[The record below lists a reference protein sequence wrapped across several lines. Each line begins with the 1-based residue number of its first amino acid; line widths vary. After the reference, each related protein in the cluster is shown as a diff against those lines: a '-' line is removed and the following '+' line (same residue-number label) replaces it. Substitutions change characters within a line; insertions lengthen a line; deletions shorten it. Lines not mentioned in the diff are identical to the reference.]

1 MGQSLL
7 KRGTI
12 LVVTGMLAFLVS
24 CGQDEPQAGV
34 MTVTGRIDPGEM
46 GVALT
51 HEHLLVDFIGADS
64 TGYHRWNRDSVVAV
78 MAPYL
83 EALKQHGVKTF
94 MECTPAYL
102 GRDPVLMKRL
112 SEETGIRILTNTG
125 YYGARDNKFIPEEKL
140 SMEPEELASLWID
153 EFRNGIE
160 GTGIR
165 PGFIKIAVD
174 RGDSLSEEH
183 RLLVKA
189 AALAHRE
196 TGLVIAS
203 HTGPDAPALAQ
214 LDILAEQG
222 VSPSAFIWVHAQN
235 GTLEGIREA
244 AGRGA
249 WISLDNVNAARD
261 KNPGS
266 RFSSSWYADRLV
278 AMKEAGLLDR
288 VLISHDAGWYRPEEP
303 GGGEIRGYTDLFTAL
318 KPVLEERG
326 ITEAELRQLLEV
338 NPARAFEIRQH

>member
-1 MGQSLL
+1 
-7 KRGTI
+7 
-12 LVVTGMLAFLVS
+12 
-24 CGQDEPQAGV
+24 

-83 EALKQHGVKTF
+83 EELKQHGVTTF

-125 YYGARDNKFIPEEKL
+125 YYGARNNQFIPEEVFA
-140 SMEPEELASLWID
+140 MEPEALASLWID

-160 GTGIR
+160 DTGIR

-183 RLLVKA
+183 RLLVEA
-189 AALAHRE
+189 AALAHKE

-203 HTGPDAPALAQ
+203 HTGPDAPAMAQ
-214 LDILAEQG
+214 LELLAEQG

-261 KNPGS
+261 ENPGS

-288 VLISHDAGWYRPEEP
+288 VLISHDAGWYRPGEP

-326 ITEAELRQLLEV
+326 ITEADLHQLLEV